1 MFNLNINF
9 MKKQV
14 AIFILLGIIT
24 IPSSVKA
31 QKLKV
36 SLDVGISKSI
46 LSSDVS
52 NLVNTRYNTQTGVAT
67 GVNLEYNFFKDF
79 IVGTGLGFIQRN
91 YEYKKTDNITGTHTL
106 YKNNFMN
113 VPLNV
118 GLYIFNN
125 PYKENGVWLKIQGGV
140 YYEYFT
146 RMHRK
151 GEYPIFAQLQ
161 KDGSYIRVQV
171 NETYDFKRNENN
183 LKRDLFGI
191 EGTGEIGYSFK
202 KIDVFASYTYQ
213 YGLTDIYKA
222 KTSSNRKSRRISNI
236 ISLGVAYKF

>member
-9 MKKQV
+9 MKKQLV
-14 AIFILLGIIT
+14 IFILLGIIA

-36 SLDVGISKSI
+36 SLSAGLSKSI
-46 LSSDVS
+46 LNSDVS
-52 NLVNTRYNTQTGVAT
+52 NLVNTRY
-67 GVNLEYNFFKDF
+67 
-79 IVGTGLGFIQRN
+79 N

-106 YKNNFMN
+106 YKNNFMDI
-113 VPLNV
+113 PLNV
-118 GLYIFNN
+118 GLYLFNN
-125 PYKENGVWLKIQGGV
+125 PHKENGIWLKVQGGV
-140 YYEYFT
+140 FYEYFT

-161 KDGSYIRVQV
+161 EDGSYIKAQV

-183 LKRDLFGI
+183 LKRNLFGI
-191 EGTGEIGYSFK
+191 EGTGEVGYSFNR
-202 KIDVFASYTYQ
+202 IDVFASYTYQ

-222 KTSSNRKSRRISNI
+222 KTSSNRKSKRISNI

>member
-1 MFNLNINF
+1 

-118 GLYIFNN
+118 GLYITN
-125 PYKENGVWLKIQGGV
+125 KQIDILK
-140 YYEYFT
+140 
-146 RMHRK
+146 M
-151 GEYPIFAQLQ
+151 
-161 KDGSYIRVQV
+161 
-171 NETYDFKRNENN
+171 
-183 LKRDLFGI
+183 
-191 EGTGEIGYSFK
+191 
-202 KIDVFASYTYQ
+202 KI
-213 YGLTDIYKA
+213 
-222 KTSSNRKSRRISNI
+222 KS
-236 ISLGVAYKF
+236 K